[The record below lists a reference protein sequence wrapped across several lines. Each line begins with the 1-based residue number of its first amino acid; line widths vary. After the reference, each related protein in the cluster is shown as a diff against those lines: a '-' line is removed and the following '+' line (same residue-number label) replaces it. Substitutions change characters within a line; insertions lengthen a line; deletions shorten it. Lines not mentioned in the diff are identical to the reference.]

1 MVVNSKYNREQTL
14 CVLWVLWVVV
24 CQMKINVERTKIWNE
39 AKVKKKIMA
48 ATGKSKRKKKK
59 TKGRKER
66 NTNSERERV
75 YMCVCEAI

>member
-1 MVVNSKYNREQTL
+1 MVVNSEYNREQTL

-59 TKGRKER
+59 QKEGKKEIL
-66 NTNSERERV
+66 TVRERV